1 MPTSMGI
8 LLVVFVFFFQWRIVI
23 KDALCPNMGKLEKEK
38 LVKFSHSHGRVFF
51 VNEKT
56 DDTV

>member
-1 MPTSMGI
+1 
-8 LLVVFVFFFQWRIVI
+8 
-23 KDALCPNMGKLEKEK
+23 MGKLEKEK
-38 LVKFSHSHGRVFF
+38 LVTFSHSHGRVFF